1 MHMTFRH
8 LYKTYYMAYCSKKNI
23 VPVTLE
29 QFYRIRKHFC
39 PNYKKSKTIRPGGW
53 NHIRCDTC
61 DSLRREI
68 MRCEEGTAECIS
80 KQQGFLKHMKKQD
93 QCREIYEKKVKKSTC
108 KKYRSSRLSIIVDAA
123 GGAGTKNQ
131 PRMVTQEKN
140 EPPRN
145 KMLKTKWT
153 FCVIHGVGTYIYSSY
168 PNLGK
173 QGGNLT
179 LEVIYRGDLS
189 IALVL
194 YIYLFICLF

>member
-80 KQQGFLKHMKKQD
+80 KQQEFLKHMKKQD

-168 PNLGK
+168 PTLGK

-189 IALVL
+189 IAHVL
-194 YIYLFICLF
+194 FFYLFICLF